1 MATIRKRVLPSSAV
15 VWQADYRD
23 RDGKRRAKQFPTRK
37 AADDYL
43 VTVRSDLRQGRHVAP
58 GASITIDQAGELWI
72 ERAERDQLVRSTR
85 RQYRQH
91 LTHHISPTL
100 GKVKLAELTAPRVYA
115 FIDDTLQTTSR
126 ATARKVLTSLG
137 SIVEEAVRRGLAA
150 HNPVRSVKMT
160 KATAEEAAG
169 AEIEMPTKDELRAI
183 LAAAS
188 GRWRPLIVT
197 AMFTG
202 MRGSELRGL
211 RWTDVDL
218 KSGVIHV
225 RRRVD
230 HWKDFGPPKSR
241 AGKRDI
247 PLAPMVVTELRRWR
261 LACPKGDLDLAF
273 PSPAGGVL
281 SHACILKD
289 GFGPLQLAAGV
300 VHHVPHAD
308 GETAPKAK
316 YGLHALRHAAA
327 ALFIEQGFGP
337 KRIQTILGHASIKM
351 TYDVYGYL
359 FASEEDDRAGMAAIE
374 ARLLGPRT

>member
-1 MATIRKRVLPSSAV
+1 MATIRKRKLPSGTI
-15 VWQADYRD
+15 VWQADYAD
-23 RDGKRRAKQFPTRK
+23 RDSKRRAKQFPTRK

-43 VTVRSDLRQGRHVAP
+43 VTVRSDLKQGRHVAP
-58 GASITIDQAGELWI
+58 GASITIADAGELWI

-100 GKVKLAELTAPRVYA
+100 GKVKLSDLTAPRVYS
-115 FIDDTLQTTSR
+115 FIDDMLQTTSR

-160 KATAEEAAG
+160 KATAEQAAS
-169 AEIEMPTKDELRAI
+169 AELEMPTKQELRAI
-183 LAAAS
+183 LGAAS
-188 GRWRPLIVT
+188 GRWRPLVVT

-211 RWTDVDL
+211 RWSDVDL
-218 KSGVIHV
+218 KAGAIHV

-230 HWKDFGPPKSR
+230 RWKDFGPPKSK

-247 PLAPMVVTELRRWR
+247 PLAPIVVNELRRWR
-261 LACPKGDLDLAF
+261 LTCPKGELDLVF
-273 PSPAGGVL
+273 PTPAGGVL
-281 SHACILKD
+281 AHEYILKY

-300 VHHVPHAD
+300 AHHVTQAD
-308 GETAPKAK
+308 GQTAPRAK

-351 TYDVYGYL
+351 TYDTYGYL
-359 FASEEDDRAGMAAIE
+359 FASEEDDRAGMAQIE
-374 ARLLGPRT
+374 ARLLGS